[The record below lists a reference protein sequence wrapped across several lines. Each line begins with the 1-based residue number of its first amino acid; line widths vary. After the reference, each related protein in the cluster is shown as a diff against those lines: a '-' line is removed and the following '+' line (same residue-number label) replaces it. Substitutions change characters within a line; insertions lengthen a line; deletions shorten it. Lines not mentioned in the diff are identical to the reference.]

1 MCVRGGGYEN
11 GTYMYGGVPVCL
23 CVMVPTPRLVC
34 ILCALSAV
42 SMRLCIAY
50 PIFLDSGLAV
60 VCLLCSLGRY
70 VGWENRVV
78 QCMSYWAIVGC
89 CCYCDELYYIS
100 LYVTKYTV
108 LLHCHYVLKHLL
120 L

>member
-1 MCVRGGGYEN
+1 MVGLAGTVSHVWGRPCVSLS
-11 GTYMYGGVPVCL
+11 VV
-23 CVMVPTPRLVC
+23 VPTPRLVC
-34 ILCALSAV
+34 ILCVLSAV
-42 SMRLCIAY
+42 SLRLCAVY
-50 PIFLDSGLAV
+50 PVFLDSGLAV

-108 LLHCHYVLKHLL
+108 LFHCRYVLKHLL